1 MECAFRKNENH
12 LFFAAFALGVNK
24 ILLSWLRHY
33 KKGQEMLR
41 QTLMTTNKN
50 IVHSSGVIIL
60 SYKNEFRG
68 KLFFLW
74 VDHEKAHRTTLRTF
88 TQQPPVHPYIHMHY
102 IESTKSWVLKT
113 WPITI
118 DLFLKFSDK
127 GCVKQ
132 RNI

>member
-1 MECAFRKNENH
+1 VLQFFSLISVSLDDVYENKGARKKEECPFRKNENH

-33 KKGQEMLR
+33 KKGQKMLR

-68 KLFFLW
+68 KLFFL
-74 VDHEKAHRTTLRTF
+74 
-88 TQQPPVHPYIHMHY
+88 
-102 IESTKSWVLKT
+102 
-113 WPITI
+113 
-118 DLFLKFSDK
+118 
-127 GCVKQ
+127 
-132 RNI
+132 

>member
-1 MECAFRKNENH
+1 
-12 LFFAAFALGVNK
+12 
-24 ILLSWLRHY
+24 
-33 KKGQEMLR
+33 MLR

-88 TQQPPVHPYIHMHY
+88 TQKPPVHPYIHTYALLREHKELSFENM
-102 IESTKSWVLKT
+102 TNNDWFV
-113 WPITI
+113 
-118 DLFLKFSDK
+118 F
-127 GCVKQ
+127 
-132 RNI
+132 

>member
-1 MECAFRKNENH
+1 
-12 LFFAAFALGVNK
+12 
-24 ILLSWLRHY
+24 
-33 KKGQEMLR
+33 MLR

-88 TQQPPVHPYIHMHY
+88 TQQPPLH
-102 IESTKSWVLKT
+102 STLSTAEILSGKNARAWVSMVLYFKRYMK
-113 WPITI
+113 IKI
-118 DLFLKFSDK
+118 
-127 GCVKQ
+127 
-132 RNI
+132 

>member
-1 MECAFRKNENH
+1 MKTEEQENKKNLSSERMKTT
-12 LFFAAFALGVNK
+12 FAAFALGVNK

-68 KLFFLW
+68 KLFFYELTMKR
-74 VDHEKAHRTTLRTF
+74 HTALPYALLRSNHLCT
-88 TQQPPVHPYIHMHY
+88 
-102 IESTKSWVLKT
+102 
-113 WPITI
+113 PI
-118 DLFLKFSDK
+118 
-127 GCVKQ
+127 
-132 RNI
+132 

>member
-1 MECAFRKNENH
+1 MKTEEQENKKNLSSERMKTT
-12 LFFAAFALGVNK
+12 FAAFALGVNK

-88 TQQPPVHPYIHMHY
+88 TQQPPVHPYIVHTYALHREHKEVSFENMTNNNNWSKDIY
-102 IESTKSWVLKT
+102 
-113 WPITI
+113 
-118 DLFLKFSDK
+118 
-127 GCVKQ
+127 
-132 RNI
+132 

>member
-1 MECAFRKNENH
+1 
-12 LFFAAFALGVNK
+12 
-24 ILLSWLRHY
+24 
-33 KKGQEMLR
+33 MLR

-88 TQQPPVHPYIHMHY
+88 TQQPPVHPYTGLLQTYALHREHKEFSFENM
-102 IESTKSWVLKT
+102 TNNNWFV
-113 WPITI
+113 
-118 DLFLKFSDK
+118 FKFSDK

>member
-1 MECAFRKNENH
+1 
-12 LFFAAFALGVNK
+12 
-24 ILLSWLRHY
+24 
-33 KKGQEMLR
+33 MLR

-88 TQQPPVHPYIHMHY
+88 TQQPPVHLYIHMHY
-102 IESTKSWVLKT
+102 IERTKSWVLKT
-113 WPITI
+113 WPII
-118 DLFLKFSDK
+118 IYLFLKFSDK
-127 GCVKQ
+127 GCVKKKEISKSFKK
-132 RNI
+132 NEMK